1 MIETL
6 QKLAL
11 AVQKHLMP
19 PACLLCSAQ
28 HTGATAL
35 ICEPCRADLP
45 YLDCACQQC
54 GIALE
59 QPETSLTAAAK
70 HKQICGSCLK
80 NPPPF
85 SRSVTPLNYAMPVDR
100 LISDFKYRNKLING
114 RLLSQ
119 LLLQEIQAR
128 YQDQALPDLLLPV
141 PLHWRRQMRRGY
153 NQSQCVASYLGAQL
167 RIPVEWRRLARTRRT
182 PTQQGLNK
190 RERQR
195 NLKDAFTV
203 KRALEGEVVAIIDDV
218 MTTGATCAEISREL
232 LSAGA
237 SEVHIWALARTPT
250 PVK

>member
-1 MIETL
+1 
-6 QKLAL
+6 
-11 AVQKHLMP
+11 MP

-28 HTGATAL
+28 HTGGIAL

-45 YLDCACQQC
+45 YLSNRCYQC
-54 GIALE
+54 GIAVAESEALLAVTHG
-59 QPETSLTAAAK
+59 QV
-70 HKQICGSCLK
+70 CGSCLK

-85 SRSVTPLNYAMPVDR
+85 SRCVTPLDYAMPIDR
-100 LISDFKYRNKLING
+100 LINNFKYRNKLING

-119 LLLQEIQAR
+119 LLLGEIQLR
-128 YQDQALPDLLLPV
+128 YQDQALPNLLLPV
-141 PLHWRRQMRRGY
+141 PLHWRRQLRRGY

-167 RIPVEWRRLARTRRT
+167 SIPVAWRQITRTRRT

-190 RERQR
+190 QERQR

-203 KRALEGEVVAIIDDV
+203 RRSLDGEIVAIIDDV
-218 MTTGATCAEISREL
+218 VTTGATCAEISHKL

-237 SEVHIWALARTPT
+237 SDVHIWALARTPT